1 MIAFG
6 PVPSRRLGRSLGIN
20 NIPAKVCS
28 YSCIYCQLGRTVER
42 SSERKRFYAPEEVFK
57 DVERRFREV
66 KRKGEVVDYLTF
78 VPDGEP
84 TLDENLG
91 VEIDLLRELGVPIA
105 ILTNSSLIWREDVRE
120 DLLKLDLVSLKVD
133 AVNERV
139 WRRINRPEKS
149 LKLQDIL
156 DGILEFSKK
165 FKGKLITE
173 TMLVEGVEYG
183 EEFEK
188 IAEFLSRVK
197 PDKAYVAIPTRPP
210 AESWVKPAREETVN
224 KAFQE
229 FSKRL
234 GEGRVEYLI
243 GYEGEAFSSTGDLEE
258 NLLSITSVHPM
269 REEGVKRLL
278 KRANADW
285 TVVERLLAEGKLIKL
300 EYEGHIYYMRK
311 LPSRAKT

>member
-105 ILTNSSLIWREDVRE
+105 ILTNSSLVWREDVRE

-234 GEGRVEYLI
+234 GEGKVEYLI

>member
-105 ILTNSSLIWREDVRE
+105 ILTNSSLVWREDVRE

-173 TMLVEGVEYG
+173 TMFVEGVEYG

>member
-173 TMLVEGVEYG
+173 TMFVEGVEYG

-234 GEGRVEYLI
+234 GEGKVEYLI

>member
-105 ILTNSSLIWREDVRE
+105 ILTNSSLVWREDVRE

>member
-28 YSCIYCQLGRTVER
+28 YSCIYCQLGKTIELTSKRRT
-42 SSERKRFYAPEEVFK
+42 FYTPEKVFME
-57 DVERRFREV
+57 VERRLREV
-66 KRKGEVVDYLTF
+66 KAKGERVDYLTF

-91 VEIDLLRELGVPIA
+91 VQIDLLQELKVPIA
-105 ILTNSSLIWREDVRE
+105 ILTNSSLLWREDVRAE
-120 DLLKLDLVSLKVD
+120 LLKLDLVSLKVD
-133 AVNERV
+133 AVSERV

-149 LKLQDIL
+149 LRLENIL
-156 DGILEFSKK
+156 DGILAFSKE
-165 FKGKLITE
+165 FKGRLITE
-173 TMLVEGVEYG
+173 TMLVEGIGYDREI
-183 EEFEK
+183 ED
-188 IAEFLSRVK
+188 IAEFLSRVR

-210 AESWVKPAREETVN
+210 AESWVKPAREETIN

-234 GEGRVEYLI
+234 GEGKVEYLI

-269 REEGVKRLL
+269 REEGVKSLL

-300 EYEGHIYYMRK
+300 EYEGHIYYMRT

>member
-173 TMLVEGVEYG
+173 TMFVEGVEYG

>member
-91 VEIDLLRELGVPIA
+91 VEIDLLRELGVPMA
-105 ILTNSSLIWREDVRE
+105 ILTNSSLVWREDVRE

-234 GEGRVEYLI
+234 GEWKVEYLI

-285 TVVERLLAEGKLIKL
+285 KIVENLLAEGKLIKL
-300 EYEGHIYYMRK
+300 EYEGHIYYMRT

>member
-42 SSERKRFYAPEEVFK
+42 SSKRKRFYAPEEVFK

-105 ILTNSSLIWREDVRE
+105 ILTNSSLVWREDVRE

-183 EEFEK
+183 EELEK

-234 GEGRVEYLI
+234 GEGKVEYLI

-278 KRANADW
+278 KKANADW

>member
-156 DGILEFSKK
+156 NGILEFSKK

-173 TMLVEGVEYG
+173 TMFVEGVEYG

-234 GEGRVEYLI
+234 GEGKVEYLI

>member
-105 ILTNSSLIWREDVRE
+105 ILTNSSLVWREDVRE

-183 EEFEK
+183 EELEK

-234 GEGRVEYLI
+234 GEGKVEYLI

-278 KRANADW
+278 KKANADW

>member
-6 PVPSRRLGRSLGIN
+6 PVPSRRLGSSLGIN

-28 YSCIYCQLGRTVER
+28 YSCIYCQLGRTLER
-42 SSERKRFYAPEEVFK
+42 GSERKAFYAPEAVFK

-66 KRKGEVVDYLTF
+66 KAEGERVDYLTF

-91 VEIDLLRELGVPIA
+91 FEIDLLRELGVPIA
-105 ILTNSSLIWREDVRE
+105 ILTNSSLVWREDVRE

-133 AVNERV
+133 AVNEGV

-149 LKLQDIL
+149 LKLEDIL

-234 GEGRVEYLI
+234 GEGKVEYLI

-285 TVVERLLAEGKLIKL
+285 TAVERLLAEGKLIEL
-300 EYEGHIYYMRK
+300 EYESHIYYMRK
-311 LPSRAKT
+311 LPSRTKT

>member
-105 ILTNSSLIWREDVRE
+105 ILTNSSLVWREDVRE

-278 KRANADW
+278 KKANADW